1 MTSYIIPESIASEEV
16 FGDYLDSHESSIL
29 SEEVFGI
36 PRVIQDSFILVF
48 SSIKSE
54 EVFGGDY
61 FECWGSGIL
70 AEEAFGIPTIILAPP
85 QALVTNITSIPS
97 EEAFGI
103 PTITTS
109 STQCIVESIPTQEQ
123 FGVPWIVNHGVVSR
137 EIIRVAG
144 RNYKFIVFRRRK

>member
-29 SEEVFGI
+29 SEEAFGI
-36 PRVIQDSFILVF
+36 PNVISDLFILV

-61 FECWGSGIL
+61 FECQGLGIL
-70 AEEAFGIPTIILAPP
+70 SDEAFGIPNFVQVI
-85 QALVTNITSIPS
+85 TN
-97 EEAFGI
+97 EEQENEPIGSDFGI
-103 PTITTS
+103 PTITI
-109 STQCIVESIPTQEQ
+109 STTQTGTGIPTEED
-123 FGVPWIVNHGVVSR
+123 FGVPWVVNHGVISR

-144 RNYKFIVFRRRK
+144 RDYKFIVFRRRK